1 MDIMTKCSDFV
12 LNSYK
17 KICNY
22 IYEIPS
28 KRYSLLI
35 LSLLGMLS
43 NKKYRNDLL
52 ILFLITFISSCVT
65 IYNFDILATWN
76 NSKPLYYEDLY
87 VDYDQLPTINL
98 VDSQKKMFKKT
109 YTRILIISNSLL
121 TSSIII
127 YWKIKS
133 NDSTSFIEVI
143 GVTGGLLKI
152 ASLLN
157 IGAGKITLYLIKT
170 YINIKVFIEN
180 ENENENDDIVLRK
193 ESIGSQCSLDD
204 ILDNIEKIKN

>member
-1 MDIMTKCSDFV
+1 MNIATKCSDFFI
-12 LNSYK
+12 NTYK

-22 IYEIPS
+22 IYEIPT
-28 KRYSLLI
+28 KRYSLCI
-35 LSLLGMLS
+35 LSLLGMLT

-52 ILFLITFISSCVT
+52 ILFLVTFLSSCVT
-65 IYNFDILATWN
+65 FYNFDILATWN

-87 VDYDQLPTINL
+87 VDYDQLPTIDL
-98 VDSQKKMFKKT
+98 ADSQKKMFKKT

-121 TSSIII
+121 TSSIIV

-133 NDSTSFIEVI
+133 SESTSFIEVI

-157 IGAGKITLYLIKT
+157 IGTGKITLYLIKT
-170 YINIKVFIEN
+170 YINIKIFT
-180 ENENENDDIVLRK
+180 ENDELTLRR
-193 ESIGSQCSLDD
+193 ESVGSQCSLDD
-204 ILDNIEKIKN
+204 ILNNIEKIKS